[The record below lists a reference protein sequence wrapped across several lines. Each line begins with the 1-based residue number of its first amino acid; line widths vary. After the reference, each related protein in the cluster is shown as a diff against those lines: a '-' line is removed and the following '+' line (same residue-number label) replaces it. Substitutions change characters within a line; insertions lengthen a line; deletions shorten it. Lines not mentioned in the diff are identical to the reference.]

1 MYLVCHGSTLSR
13 KGASGKPGAVHLD
26 AKIDFK
32 VLQAAMS
39 DLPDV
44 QREALILVG
53 AGGLPFEE
61 AAEICGVAVGTIK
74 SRVSRARKAIVEILE
89 TNGAGFSD
97 DSNMKAEDAFND
109 IMRQADDIAG
119 VG

>member
-1 MYLVCHGSTLSR
+1 MRNALGR
-13 KGASGKPGAVHLD
+13 
-26 AKIDFK
+26 
-32 VLQAAMS
+32 
-39 DLPDV
+39 LPVD

-53 AGGLPFEE
+53 AGGLPYEE

-74 SRVSRARKAIVEILE
+74 SRVSRARKAVVEILE
-89 TNGAGFSD
+89 SNGAGYSD

-119 VG
+119 GG